1 LDKIFAV
8 ELSNDNPSFW
18 YSVTLELPATGYEL
32 LDALDKLHMN
42 VGKEPTFEILD
53 YGDFHCLQ
61 SSLDCCVDFYN
72 VNALSMRLSEL
83 DETQRIAFKGL
94 VQIELEKT
102 DWKDMYRCIPTPRLI
117 DLAYS
122 ADCCHVVREA
132 RNDAQLGRFYAKNG
146 FISEL
151 DGLPDGIFELLDFE
165 KIGREARQGEG
176 GTFTS
181 QGYVVQSEEL
191 KQVYDT
197 LDLRPRKPDYIFRL
211 LLTNH
216 EDGSGAEPIPLEL
229 PAPRQKLEDIQR
241 ELGTPDWLGAEIVG
255 MDGPLPMLKHDLFYA
270 DQIDELNDLSQRVRQ
285 LAADGKLKQYKAVL
299 TATDC
304 HEIETAISLADTV
317 DDYVLSSR
325 VRTMED
331 LARAELKVIVDQKS
345 AELLIPNL
353 NLYAYGKDILAQ
365 DHSVITDYGLIE
377 RRDGQPILT
386 QSEIPTQEMQML

>member
-1 LDKIFAV
+1 LDKIFSVYIANNRI
-8 ELSNDNPSFW
+8 EDGC
-18 YSVTLELPATGYEL
+18 SVTLALPATNYEL
-32 LDALDKLHMN
+32 LDALDQLQL
-42 VGKEPTFEILD
+42 GKEDGVYFEVEEY
-53 YGDFHCLQ
+53 YGFDFL
-61 SSLDCCVDFYN
+61 SSVLNDQCTVCEL
-72 VNALSMRLSEL
+72 NALAKQLTTL
-83 DETQRIAFKGL
+83 DKRQSIAFEGL
-94 VQIELEKT
+94 VRMETEKENG
-102 DWKDMYRCIPTPRLI
+102 IISTPRLI

-132 RNDAQLGRFYAKNG
+132 RNDAQLGRFYAENG
-146 FISEL
+146 FLSEL

-216 EDGSGAEPIPLEL
+216 EDGSGAKPIPLEL
-229 PAPRQKLEDIQR
+229 PAPRQKLEGVQR
-241 ELGTPDWLGAEIVG
+241 ELGTPDWLGAELVG

>member
-1 LDKIFAV
+1 M
-8 ELSNDNPSFW
+8 E
-18 YSVTLELPATGYEL
+18 TE
-32 LDALDKLHMN
+32 
-42 VGKEPTFEILD
+42 KENGII
-53 YGDFHCLQ
+53 
-61 SSLDCCVDFYN
+61 S
-72 VNALSMRLSEL
+72 A
-83 DETQRIAFKGL
+83 
-94 VQIELEKT
+94 
-102 DWKDMYRCIPTPRLI
+102 PRLI

-132 RNDAQLGRFYAKNG
+132 RNDAQLGRFYAENG
-146 FISEL
+146 FLSEL
-151 DGLPDGIFELLDFE
+151 DGLPDDIFELLDFE
-165 KIGREARQGEG
+165 KIGREARQDEG

-285 LAADGKLKQYKAVL
+285 LAADGKLKQYKAIL

-304 HEIETAISLADTV
+304 HEIETAISLVDTV